1 MSRDSGKWNM
11 KETDR
16 PRRNNQTLRKYRHD
30 NVYFLKSGRRNK
42 VSYGI
47 TFQSAVGTKGSKP
60 RHDESYGL
68 LTLLGP
74 QSRFGDKLLGT
85 KLVCP

>member
-1 MSRDSGKWNM
+1 M
-11 KETDR
+11 
-16 PRRNNQTLRKYRHD
+16 
-30 NVYFLKSGRRNK
+30 
-42 VSYGI
+42 SYGI

-74 QSRFGDKLLGT
+74 QSRFGDKFLGT
-85 KLVCP
+85 KLVCPLIGTAVLKGLSLMAYR